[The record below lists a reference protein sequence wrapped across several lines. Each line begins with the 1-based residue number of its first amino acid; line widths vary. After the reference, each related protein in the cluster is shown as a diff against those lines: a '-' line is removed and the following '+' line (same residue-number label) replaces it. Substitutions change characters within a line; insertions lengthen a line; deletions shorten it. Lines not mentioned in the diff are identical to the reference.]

1 MCWMMM
7 VTCKYIQGDS
17 DDDEESHDDD
27 DDDDE
32 YDDDDDDDDDAW
44 MTYIMFLLVAED
56 TIAQV
61 TFFRLPESGQS
72 AENVVIYYLLTIIG
86 CFTIC
91 LLSPQC

>member
-1 MCWMMM
+1 MI
-7 VTCKYIQGDS
+7 CKYIHGDS
-17 DDDEESHDDD
+17 DDGEESHDDD
-27 DDDDE
+27 G
-32 YDDDDDDDDDAW
+32 DDDDDDDAW

-91 LLSPQC
+91 LLSPQW